1 MRVHEGGETTTLA
14 AYRRRHAQYRSDRDI
29 RAAHAA
35 CPWLVTWD
43 DHEVENNYADAVPET
58 GVSPESFLRRRAAA
72 YQAYYENMPLRRRSV
87 PRGPDMQ
94 LYRRVTYGNLAE
106 FSVLDTRQ
114 YRDDQ
119 AAGDGTDP
127 PNPESLDPNRTL
139 TGAEQER
146 WLLSGLAA
154 SGSTWN
160 VMAQQVFFAQR
171 DFDTGPGQ
179 RFSMDAWD
187 GYVGSRDRISNFI
200 LENDVPN
207 PVVLTG
213 DVHNNWACDL
223 KADYD
228 DQASETF
235 GVEFVA
241 TSITSGGDGADT
253 SPGQEAVVAANPH
266 IKFFNGQRGYVLCT
280 LTPEECRADYR
291 VLPYV
296 SQPGAPAYTRASF
309 VTEAGV
315 PGLQPAGTN
324 PVRGVRVSEAAIES
338 EVERVEAQEEAESR

>member
-1 MRVHEGGETTTLA
+1 MAIQNTLSTLMRPHRPLTVVLIGTSLDEESDTVVRAGLA
-14 AYRRRHAQYRSDRDI
+14 I
-29 RAAHAA
+29 
-35 CPWLVTWD
+35 
-43 DHEVENNYADAVPET
+43 AVPLLLLLTLQAE
-58 GVSPESFLRRRAAA
+58 GLPEGELHLVA
-72 YQAYYENMPLRRRSV
+72 
-87 PRGPDMQ
+87 G
-94 LYRRVTYGNLAE
+94 
-106 FSVLDTRQ
+106 
-114 YRDDQ
+114 RDDQ

-315 PGLQPAGTN
+315 PGLQPAGTS